1 MASHLDLEEQEQL
14 DQLKQFWAKFGNLIT
29 WVLLIV
35 LTAYAGWN
43 GWQYW
48 QRDQA
53 AKAGGIYDELERSAQ
68 AGDADKVAKVWA
80 DLQSRY
86 PSTAFAEQGGLL
98 AARVQFDKGQADA
111 ARSTLEW
118 VAANAK
124 EDEYRALARLR
135 LAGVHLEAKRFD
147 EALKLLERAKT
158 IAQTGD
164 HGGRNADMA
173 TALSNFGDIYALM
186 ERYPESKA
194 AFEQAIAMRKELLGP
209 QHPNV
214 AESLNNYG
222 GMLMGMKLLVEAVA
236 AFDEAIEIRKL
247 EFGAADSRTLSSMR
261 NKAMALDM
269 LKRHEDAARLREEIK
284 QLEARK
290 LSP

>member
-14 DQLKQFWAKFGNLIT
+14 DQLKHFWGKFGNLIT
-29 WVLLIV
+29 WVLLVV

-68 AGDADKVAKVWA
+68 TGDADRVTKVWA

-86 PSTAFAEQGGLL
+86 PSTSFAEQGGLL

-147 EALKLLERAKT
+147 EALKLVT
-158 IAQTGD
+158 
-164 HGGRNADMA
+164 ADVPEAM
-173 TALSNFGDIYALM
+173 TALAEDRRGDILQAQSKPAEAVASYQKAWKALG
-186 ERYPESKA
+186 
-194 AFEQAIAMRKELLGP
+194 KE
-209 QHPNV
+209 V
-214 AESLNNYG
+214 DYRR
-222 GMLMGMKLLVEAVA
+222 LVEAKLVA
-236 AFDEAIEIRKL
+236 L
-247 EFGAADSRTLSSMR
+247 GAAPQVES
-261 NKAMALDM
+261 
-269 LKRHEDAARLREEIK
+269 AASGAAK
-284 QLEARK
+284 
-290 LSP
+290 